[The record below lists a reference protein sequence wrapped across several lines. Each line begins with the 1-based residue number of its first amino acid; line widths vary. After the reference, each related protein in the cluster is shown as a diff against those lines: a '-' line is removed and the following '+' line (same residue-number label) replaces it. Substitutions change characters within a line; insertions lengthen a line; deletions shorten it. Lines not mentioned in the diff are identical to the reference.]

1 MKRND
6 ALMTRA
12 RRVDPIRHDE
22 SKDFAESLQAQEI
35 LEVILQ
41 SERLRTAPKGALRS
55 KSLRHG
61 SHLGPIAR
69 RVAAVG
75 VAAAIVFGV
84 TTFRDPADAP
94 APRSGPGWS
103 AELVRFAQSSPR
115 LLIAQAGW
123 TVTRADE
130 LNEDEGEMSF
140 VNGDDRLDLN
150 WRPSD
155 THHQYLHDRQNEA
168 AQSWDIS
175 IDGHDGVLMQYKG
188 TSPGVL
194 SLTAMWLGDQHSL
207 ELRGDSFDS
216 VDDYRAVAATLQ
228 TVDVDTW
235 LSAMPDSV
243 IKPNGRAVAVEKM
256 LEDIPV
262 PDSVDVARL
271 KNRGVV
277 SDRYQLGAQ
286 VTGAVACG
294 WIDQWVEAKATGDLK
309 REKEAV
315 DAMRTS
321 HGWAILLEMEDQG
334 AWSKVLWQYADGV
347 AADDSEVFGD
357 DMASDGSLSGYEAGL
372 GCPNK

>member
-1 MKRND
+1 
-6 ALMTRA
+6 
-12 RRVDPIRHDE
+12 
-22 SKDFAESLQAQEI
+22 
-35 LEVILQ
+35 
-41 SERLRTAPKGALRS
+41 
-55 KSLRHG
+55 
-61 SHLGPIAR
+61 
-69 RVAAVG
+69 
-75 VAAAIVFGV
+75 V
-84 TTFRDPADAP
+84 TTFGDPAQPPD
-94 APRSGPGWS
+94 PRAEAVWS
-103 AELVRFAQSSPR
+103 AELVRLAEASPR
-115 LLIAQAGW
+115 LLIAQEGW
-123 TVTRADE
+123 RVTRADE

-150 WRPSD
+150 WRPRN
-155 THHQYLHDRQNEA
+155 THQHYLEDRRHEA

-175 IDGHDGVLMQYKG
+175 MDGHDGLLMQYAG

-216 VDDYRAVAATLQ
+216 VEEYQTVAATLQ

-243 IKPNGRAVAVEKM
+243 IKPQGRAVAVEEM

-262 PDSVDVARL
+262 PDSVDVQRL
-271 KNRGVV
+271 KNRGIV

-294 WIDQWVEAKATGDLK
+294 WIAQWVDAKVSGDVK
-309 REKEAV
+309 REQEAV

-334 AWSKVLWQYADGV
+334 AWSEVLWSYADGV
-347 AADDSEVFGD
+347 AANDNEVFD
-357 DMASDGSLSGYEAGL
+357 DDTASDGTLSGYEAGL
-372 GCPNK
+372 GCPDK